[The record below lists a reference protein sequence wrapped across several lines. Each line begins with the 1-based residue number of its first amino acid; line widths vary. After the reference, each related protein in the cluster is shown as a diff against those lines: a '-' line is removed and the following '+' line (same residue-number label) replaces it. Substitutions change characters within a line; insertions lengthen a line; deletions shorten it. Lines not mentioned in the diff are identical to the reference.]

1 MLWEESLEVI
11 KAEFD
16 KKDLILANFGER
28 VSAVTLYEDL
38 FGDTSLIMPV
48 LFIDD
53 EETKHVVKMSIDEAL
68 EQAEDRSDI
77 LLGASTYFKEYVSKE
92 TAKDVYG
99 FIIDM
104 DNVWAGVLL
113 TALQN
118 DWNTDKEKLPKPTY
132 IVNSGTGL
140 HLYFMLDT
148 PIPHYKCNA
157 KAIDQLYRALAIQQT
172 TSRIYLKR
180 EVQWFGQDF
189 RMAGSL
195 NKYGWRN
202 EAFKIGQKWN
212 IDDLGRMVGMK
223 DVHFVRSGEPR
234 IVQQVQRSP
243 SKNRPKRSGWRCN
256 PRFYNYTLERC
267 RKETKEGSRYMSMCA
282 LTVIAWKCNVPVDK
296 VEQDLLSLIPTY
308 NEGATRQ
315 IKEKEI
321 QHALRMYNEK
331 AIMTPRQRLEE
342 WIGWE
347 YQPKTK
353 RHSGK
358 QVFHRKKSEDARKK
372 GLNNTNLEVRGWA
385 VRDAMYPNGEW
396 RNTDGRPTMQHK
408 IAAYQAAHPDA
419 TPKDCIAE
427 TGLSKNTV
435 YRWWKDEPGEPDDDL
450 AEVQVEAYSVPADL
464 DINDLSSVEEWFQAL
479 NSEQKTLTIS
489 QK

>member
-1 MLWEESLEVI
+1 MLWEEPLEVI

-157 KAIDQLYRALAIQQT
+157 EAIDQLYRSLAIQQT

-212 IDDLGRMVGMK
+212 IDELGRMVGMK
-223 DVHFVRSGEPR
+223 DVHFVRPGEPR
-234 IVQQVQRSP
+234 IIPALQRGQ
-243 SKNRPKRSGWRCN
+243 SKNRLKRTGWRCY
-256 PRFYNYTLERC
+256 PGFYNYTLNRC
-267 RKETKEGSRYMSMCA
+267 RKETKEGNRYMSMCA
-282 LTVIAWKCNVPVDK
+282 LAVIAWKCNVPVDK
-296 VEQDLLSLIPTY
+296 VEQDLLSLIPKY

-321 QHALRMYNEK
+321 KHALRMYNEK
-331 AIMTPRQRLEE
+331 AIITPRQRLED

-347 YQPKTK
+347 YHPIK
-353 RHSGK
+353 RNGRK
-358 QVFHRKKSEDARKK
+358 QAVHLRGARAIQQI
-372 GLNNTNLEVRGWA
+372 NDEV
-385 VRDAMYPNGEW
+385 NGTTW
-396 RNTDGRPTMQHK
+396 RNTEGRPKGSSTQHK
-408 IAAYQAAHPDA
+408 QITAYQAEHPDA

-435 YRWWKDEPGEPDDDL
+435 YRWWGTAPEPDDDL
-450 AEVQVEAYSVPADL
+450 AEVQVEAYSFPADL
-464 DINDLSSVEEWFQAL
+464 DIHDLPSVEEWFKTL
-479 NSEQKTLTIS
+479 NSEQK
-489 QK
+489 KP